1 MALNG
6 VIDKPGDVDHYVF
19 AGKKGQ
25 TFDFRLFGRQ
35 IRSPLDSVMY
45 LGKKG
50 AGAAVGNDDAV
61 GPDSYFR
68 FTCPEDAEYVRLGG
82 RSPGQGRAGLRLPD
96 RGHARSSPS

>member
-25 TFDFRLFGRQ
+25 TYDFRLYGRQ

-50 AGAAVGNDDAV
+50 AGAAVGSDDST

-68 FTCPEDAEYVRLGG
+68 FTCPEDAEYVVWVR
-82 RSPGQGRAGLRLPD
+82 RSPGQGRA
-96 RGHARSSPS
+96 